1 MGGLGNQLFQYAVA
15 RRLASD
21 TGQPFKLDI
30 SGYAADPLRAF
41 ALQPLNVCQDIAT
54 REEIDRVRPRAESFL
69 QNLRYSRTWI
79 RERTPYTFD
88 PRVVQARGD
97 IYLEGYWANEDYFKS
112 IDSV

>member
-30 SGYAADPLRAF
+30 TGYDADPLRAF
-41 ALQPLNVCQDIAT
+41 ALRPFNVRQDIAT
-54 REEIDRVRPRAESFL
+54 LEEIDRVRPRAESFL

-79 RERTPYTFD
+79 RERTPYTSD

-97 IYLEGYWANEDYFKS
+97 LYPEGYWATDES
-112 IDSV
+112 